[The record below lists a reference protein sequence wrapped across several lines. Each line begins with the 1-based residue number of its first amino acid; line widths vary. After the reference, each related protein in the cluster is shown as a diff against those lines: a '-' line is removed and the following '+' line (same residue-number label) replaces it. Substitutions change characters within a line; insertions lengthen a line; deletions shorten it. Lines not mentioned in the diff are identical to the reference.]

1 VAGAFTDAKRPKPGL
16 FKATARG
23 TLFLDELDALPL
35 PLQSKVLKAI
45 EEKRIRR
52 LGAVTGHA
60 VDGKQIA
67 AAQVDLDARVA
78 EGRFRLELY
87 HHLAVV
93 LLALPSADM

>member
-23 TLFLDELDALPL
+23 TLFLDELDAL